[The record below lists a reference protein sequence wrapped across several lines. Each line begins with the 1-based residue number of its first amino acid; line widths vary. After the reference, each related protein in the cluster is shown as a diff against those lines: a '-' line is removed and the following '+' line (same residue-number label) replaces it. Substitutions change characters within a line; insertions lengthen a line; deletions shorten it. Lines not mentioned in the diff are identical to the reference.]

1 MIYWNLLTLSSLLA
15 MTSGHVTMDGS
26 KGLTNLRVPVGAS
39 GNDLYH
45 RHRSLAM
52 EKELALQVRWWNWA
66 LCSIPY
72 PVENENYTTMSGVI
86 SNDTVFLAGY
96 YNNSNYISP
105 DTCKTKTMTRS
116 GTISTGQQTV
126 FFPLTNWL
134 IIDFEDNWEKNCTL
148 QNETDAYRIAWAQL
162 LNSSY
167 TDPAVEGQLYLEID
181 GKNATPFYLYDESKS
196 YLSACDDNS
205 QTLVGAFP
213 TYEGDIC
220 DNEPFET
227 IGGMDV
233 GALVGWYGID
243 IRTWVD
249 GETHTYEFGS
259 LSECTTA
266 KYILTA
272 KAPPTTAPTKTPT
285 KLPSKAPTKAPTKT
299 PTKLPSKAPTKTP
312 TKAPMNE
319 DKCGLFGIGIFCPF
333 AWLKWFFG
341 LFT

>member
-1 MIYWNLLTLSSLLA
+1 M
-15 MTSGHVTMDGS
+15 
-26 KGLTNLRVPVGAS
+26 VP
-39 GNDLYH
+39 N
-45 RHRSLAM
+45 
-52 EKELALQVRWWNWA
+52 N
-66 LCSIPY
+66 
-72 PVENENYTTMSGVI
+72 
-86 SNDTVFLAGY
+86 TVFLAVY
-96 YNNSNYISP
+96 YDYSDDDSL
-105 DTCKTKTMTRS
+105 DTCRTTTIARS

-126 FFPLTNWL
+126 FFPLTNDL
-134 IIDFEDNWEKNCTL
+134 DFDKEDDWEKNCTL
-148 QNETDAYRIAWAQL
+148 KNETDANRIGLAHIF
-162 LNSSY
+162 NRY
-167 TDPAVEGQLYLEID
+167 FTDPTLTGQLYLEID
-181 GKNATPFYLYDESKS
+181 GKNATPFYLYDESNS
-196 YLSACDDNS
+196 YLNACDDKNK
-205 QTLVGAFP
+205 TLAGISP
-213 TYEGDIC
+213 YYDGEIC
-220 DNEPFET
+220 DFDPFET

-285 KLPSKAPTKAPTKT
+285 KSPSKAPTKAPTKT
-299 PTKLPSKAPTKTP
+299 PTKAP